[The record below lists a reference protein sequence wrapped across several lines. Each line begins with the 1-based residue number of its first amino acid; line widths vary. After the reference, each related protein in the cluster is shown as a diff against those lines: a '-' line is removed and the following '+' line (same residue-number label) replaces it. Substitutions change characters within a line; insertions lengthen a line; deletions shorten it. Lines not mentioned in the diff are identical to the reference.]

1 MRRREF
7 ITLLGAAAGWP
18 LAARAQQPAKVHR
31 VGFITAAAPGSALV
45 GSNLGNPAVRGFVQ
59 GLRELGYV
67 EGTNLVL
74 EWRTAEGK
82 FERFH
87 DIVRELVSIKVDVIV
102 TINNSMTRAAKE
114 VTQTVPIVMHSG
126 NPVEEGLI
134 QSLARPGGNITGLTA
149 YTGLEISTKQVQLL
163 KEIVPRMSRVAVL
176 LPKPET
182 LAHWKQIAEAITR
195 ELGVKLLFTEH
206 APSDYAAAFALI
218 ERERQDALLVPAS
231 AVNFPN
237 RRLIVEFAAKNRLPA
252 MYVSREYADAGG
264 LISYGAEVADVF
276 RRLAGYVDRILKG
289 AKPADMPVEQPSKFQ
304 LTINLKTAKTL
315 GLSIPSTLLASADE
329 VIE

>member
-31 VGFITAAAPGSALV
+31 VGFITAAAPVSALV
-45 GSNLGNPAVRGFVQ
+45 GSNLANPAVRGFVQ

-114 VTQTVPIVMHSG
+114 VTQTVPIVMASG

-134 QSLARPGGNITGLTA
+134 QSLARPGGNITELTA
-149 YTGLEISTKQVQLL
+149 FTGLEISTKQVQLL

-182 LAHWKQIAEAITR
+182 LADWKQIAEAITR

-304 LTINLKTAKTL
+304 LTINLKTAKAL